1 MSGHSKWSSIKH
13 KKGAAD
19 TKRGKLFSKLS
30 RAIIVAARE
39 GGPDPAG
46 NLPLQNAIEKARS
59 YSMPKDT
66 IERAIAKGSG
76 GGTEGSGFET
86 VVYEGYGPEG
96 VAVLVEALTDN
107 RNRTASEVRHLFTKH
122 GGNLGTTGA
131 VAWQFE
137 RRGVV
142 LVPADGI
149 DEEELLL
156 AAADAGADDVS
167 LDGSSFVVSTAPESL
182 AGVREALEEAGF
194 ALESAELAM
203 IPSVTVAISDEGTA
217 RKVLRLVEGLEEA
230 DDVQDVYANF
240 DVPENVLEAV
250 VGS

>member
-1 MSGHSKWSSIKH
+1 VSGHSKWSSIKH

-46 NLPLQNAIEKARS
+46 NLALQNAIEKARS